1 MPVGRKKVFI
11 NLMSIHI
18 FCLSFVQCCVSY
30 VLFGTEYL
38 AIATFQTSGYNKFIF
53 YKHARKQSVPYK
65 HDIPSTQRLIL
76 THCRHSFSLIATPVV
91 CDFARL
97 LLWTCHRKSDLV
109 SLISSQERV
118 RRRSWF
124 SPVVPR
130 SALMSKRGKLLPT
143 VFRGFSF
150 WHRLPHAVFVLYH
163 KTWFGSLTLAD

>member
-1 MPVGRKKVFI
+1 
-11 NLMSIHI
+11 MSIHI

-76 THCRHSFSLIATPVV
+76 THCRHSFSLIATHVV

-143 VFRGFSF
+143 VFRGFFLTSIAACRIRVISQNVVWQF
-150 WHRLPHAVFVLYH
+150 NSSRLTPTVCF
-163 KTWFGSLTLAD
+163 TLS